1 MADQKTENQQSQQP
15 SPSQMLPS
23 IAALTNGLPS
33 SNQYSPPNRQPSHL
47 PSRDSGTWPPI
58 HPQMKRKSA
67 PRILNIIISTHQ
79 DHCYYARAVALAL
92 TDFPCLLI

>member
-1 MADQKTENQQSQQP
+1 MADPKNENQQPQQP

-23 IAALTNGLPS
+23 IATLTNGLPS

-58 HPQMKRKSA
+58 SHPQMKRKS
-67 PRILNIIISTHQ
+67 PIISEHLLPTHQ
-79 DHCYYARAVALAL
+79 DHCRYTH
-92 TDFPCLLI
+92 TDLPEL